1 MKLDSVKVF
10 VVGNPP
16 PGFGGRYFV
25 FLKLKT
31 ACGIEGVGEVY
42 AATFGP
48 HVVASMI
55 EDVFARR
62 FDGRDPFQIESI
74 WRESYGSGFTL
85 RPDLSLMGVISGLE
99 MACWDIIGKAVEQPV
114 YNFSAAR
121 STSACAATP
130 ICIPPTAKATSS
142 TSMRSV
148 RRRAPPST

>member
-16 PGFGGRYFV
+16 PSYGGRYFV

-48 HVVASMI
+48 LVVASMI
-55 EDVFARR
+55 EDLFARR
-62 FDGRDPFQIESI
+62 FLGRDPFQIESL
-74 WRESYGSGFTL
+74 WREAYGSGFSL

-99 MACWDIIGKAVEQPV
+99 MACWDIIGKAVEQPI
-114 YNFSAAR
+114 YNLMGGKVHERLR
-121 STSACAATP
+121 SYTYLYP
-130 ICIPPTAKATSS
+130 G
-142 TSMRSV
+142 RG
-148 RRRAPPST
+148 RRR

>member
-25 FLKLKT
+25 FLKIKT

-48 HVVASMI
+48 KVMSKMI

-62 FDGRDPFQIESI
+62 FAGRDPFQI
-74 WRESYGSGFTL
+74 
-85 RPDLSLMGVISGLE
+85 
-99 MACWDIIGKAVEQPV
+99 
-114 YNFSAAR
+114 
-121 STSACAATP
+121 
-130 ICIPPTAKATSS
+130 
-142 TSMRSV
+142 
-148 RRRAPPST
+148 